1 MIASLHILWRLVAI
15 ASFGLALS
23 ACSTAGGPASPT
35 DQQVER
41 IQAACATDAAIRP
54 SVTVL
59 LTIPGLAT
67 PEQIAGIAAA
77 RAVIDPICANPAA
90 GLQGNASAALAGAV
104 GQVVAYVAQMQ
115 AQRAM
120 ADPGAGAR

>member
-1 MIASLHILWRLVAI
+1 MKKHVLSLITIAACAI
-15 ASFGLALS
+15 GLALS
-23 ACSTAGGPASPT
+23 ACTTAGVPTSPT
-35 DQQVER
+35 DQQVAR

-67 PEQIAGIAAA
+67 PEQAAGIAAA
-77 RAVIDPICANPAA
+77 RAVIDPICANPEA
-90 GLQGNASAALAGAV
+90 GLQGNSAAALAGAV

>member
-1 MIASLHILWRLVAI
+1 MKQIISRVLCVACTI
-15 ASFGLALS
+15 FLA
-23 ACSTAGGPASPT
+23 ACVTAGAPGAPS
-35 DQQVER
+35 DSQVAR

-67 PEQIAGIAAA
+67 PEQAAGIAAA
-77 RAVIDPICANPAA
+77 RAVIDPICAHPEA
-90 GLQGNASAALAGAV
+90 GLQGNSAAALAGAV

-115 AQRAM
+115 RA
-120 ADPGAGAR
+120 ADPGPGTK

>member
-1 MIASLHILWRLVAI
+1 MKQTLTYILCMTCAI
-15 ASFGLALS
+15 ALS
-23 ACSTAGGPASPT
+23 ACVTTGAPGAPS
-35 DQQVER
+35 DQQVAR
-41 IQAACATDAAIRP
+41 IHAACATDAAIRP

-67 PEQIAGIAAA
+67 PEQAAGIAAA

-90 GLQGNASAALAGAV
+90 GLQGNSAAALTGAV

-115 AQRAM
+115 AQRV
-120 ADPGAGAR
+120 ADPGPGAR

>member
-1 MIASLHILWRLVAI
+1 MKQTLTCIICMACAI
-15 ASFGLALS
+15 ALS
-23 ACSTAGGPASPT
+23 ACVTAGAPGAPSDP
-35 DQQVER
+35 QVAR

-54 SVTVL
+54 SVTAL

-90 GLQGNASAALAGAV
+90 GLQGNSAAALAGAV
-104 GQVVAYVAQMQ
+104 GQVVAYVTQMQ
-115 AQRAM
+115 AQRV
-120 ADPGAGAR
+120 ADPGPGAR

>member
-1 MIASLHILWRLVAI
+1 MKKHVLSLIAILAC
-15 ASFGLALS
+15 ALGAMVMS
-23 ACSTAGGPASPT
+23 ACSTTGAPASPT
-35 DQQVER
+35 DQQIAR
-41 IQAACATDAAIRP
+41 ITAACATDAAIRP

-90 GLQGNASAALAGAV
+90 GLQGSSAAALAGAV

-115 AQRAM
+115 AQRQ
-120 ADPGAGAR
+120 

>member
-1 MIASLHILWRLVAI
+1 MKQTLTCIICMACAI
-15 ASFGLALS
+15 ALS
-23 ACSTAGGPASPT
+23 ACVTAGAPGAPS
-35 DQQVER
+35 DSQVAR

-90 GLQGNASAALAGAV
+90 GLQGNSAAALAGAV

-115 AQRAM
+115 AQRAA
-120 ADPGAGAR
+120 ADPGPGAR

>member
-1 MIASLHILWRLVAI
+1 MKKHVLSLIACVACAI
-15 ASFGLALS
+15 GLALS
-23 ACSTAGGPASPT
+23 ACTSTGGPASLT
-35 DQQVER
+35 DQQVAR

-104 GQVVAYVAQMQ
+104 GQVVAYMAQMQ
-115 AQRAM
+115 TQRAM

>member
-1 MIASLHILWRLVAI
+1 MKRYVLSLIALGA
-15 ASFGLALS
+15 LALS
-23 ACSTAGGPASPT
+23 ACATTGTSASPS
-35 DQQVER
+35 DQQVAR
-41 IQAACATDAAIRP
+41 ITAACVTDAAIRP

-77 RAVIDPICANPAA
+77 RAVIDPICANPGA
-90 GLQGNASAALAGAV
+90 GLQGNSAAALAGAV

-115 AQRAM
+115 AQRV
-120 ADPGAGAR
+120 ADPGLGAK

>member
-1 MIASLHILWRLVAI
+1 MKKAP
-15 ASFGLALS
+15 LALS
-23 ACSTAGGPASPT
+23 AALLCGCASAPT
-35 DQQVER
+35 EPGAQAVAR

-77 RAVIDPICANPAA
+77 RAVIDPICANPGA
-90 GLQGNASAALAGAV
+90 GLQGNSAAALAGAV

-115 AQRAM
+115 AQRAT
-120 ADPGAGAR
+120 ADRGAGAR